1 MIYETSGFMIGTE
14 EVKTQIFKMA
24 DERLTDNS
32 IDFSK
37 LKVPDLK
44 KELKQ
49 RGLSTAGN
57 KTELIERLQSALKN
71 NENIGSESVD
81 DLEEDLLN
89 EDDDEHIDTNE
100 SVILEN
106 DLDESPNINKRKIED
121 TSPIEVKQPKKV
133 VLNRNNINFG
143 TDNEEKIEE
152 TIVKTITADAIDKNE
167 EKKVIKLSDLTAKE
181 RLEMRAKKF
190 GVTALSVD
198 AKRAARAERFG
209 TTSSSSIT
217 SSKVVSRNKKIVGT
231 LLNRIF
237 LQNTSVD
244 ILKQRAA
251 RFGGSVSST
260 MSNLENKEKLEKRK
274 QRFGSVNGVPENDK
288 AQIRLERFKQLV

>member
-1 MIYETSGFMIGTE
+1 MIGTE

-152 TIVKTITADAIDKNE
+152 TIVKTTTTDAIDKNE

-190 GVTALSVD
+190 GVTALSMD

-217 SSKVVSRNKKIVGT
+217 SSKV
-231 LLNRIF
+231 
-237 LQNTSVD
+237 NTSVD
-244 ILKQRAA
+244 VLKQRAA

>member
-217 SSKVVSRNKKIVGT
+217 SSKV
-231 LLNRIF
+231 
-237 LQNTSVD
+237 NTSVD